1 MGLVPEFFVLLGI
14 DIFLCMSL
22 LSAFLDEDL
31 PSRFQYLFQIAA
43 IVGLGELLIGQGFV
57 ELMRFWLS
65 FVYLALA
72 LSSVVGLN
80 AYLAV
85 VRRRM
90 DIASTFSGTITVP
103 TLMISAVFISS
114 FLGGGGEVSLSPAAI
129 LTLSVLVF
137 VASLSIFGFLR
148 EASKHIRNIPGG
160 QGSTAAGPVPTPP
173 GTAETDLSL
182 HLPSM
187 REGDWEKIIDDRSGE
202 E

>member
-57 ELMRFWLS
+57 ELMRFRLS

-72 LSSVVGLN
+72 LFSVVGLI

-85 VRRRM
+85 VCRRM
-90 DIASTFSGTITVP
+90 DIELNFFGTIYVP
-103 TLMISAVFISS
+103 ELMIYW
-114 FLGGGGEVSLSPAAI
+114 
-129 LTLSVLVF
+129 
-137 VASLSIFGFLR
+137 
-148 EASKHIRNIPGG
+148 
-160 QGSTAAGPVPTPP
+160 
-173 GTAETDLSL
+173 DY
-182 HLPSM
+182 
-187 REGDWEKIIDDRSGE
+187 
-202 E
+202 

>member
-14 DIFLCMSL
+14 VIFISMSL
-22 LSAFLDEDL
+22 LSAFLEDDL
-31 PSRFQYLFQIAA
+31 PSGFQYWFRVAA

-114 FLGGGGEVSLSPAAI
+114 FLVGGGEVSISPA
-129 LTLSVLVF
+129 
-137 VASLSIFGFLR
+137 
-148 EASKHIRNIPGG
+148 
-160 QGSTAAGPVPTPP
+160 
-173 GTAETDLSL
+173 DL
-182 HLPSM
+182 
-187 REGDWEKIIDDRSGE
+187 
-202 E
+202 

>member
-14 DIFLCMSL
+14 VIFLCMSL
-22 LSAFLDEDL
+22 MSAFLDEDL

-57 ELMRFWLS
+57 ELMRFRLS

-72 LSSVVGLN
+72 LFSVVGLN

-148 EASKHIRNIPGG
+148 EASKHISNTPGR
-160 QGSTAAGPVPTPP
+160 QRSTSEGPVPTPL
-173 GTAETDLSL
+173 GVQETDVQLR
-182 HLPSM
+182 LPSM
-187 REGDWEKIIDDRSGE
+187 QKEEWEKSLTTEVGE